1 MSKQQAA
8 EMQAEQDIP
17 SAKAVNLKPLQE
29 VAKTGNKLLDGNF
42 SIIAG
47 LKVTVEVVVGSAE
60 LTVDELF
67 ALEKGSTFSLDQL
80 HNAPLV
86 VRLDGSPIAT
96 GSLVVIEE
104 NFGIKIDDILAA
116 PAVAASK

>member
-1 MSKQQAA
+1 MKEHKLADTQPEITS
-8 EMQAEQDIP
+8 
-17 SAKAVNLKPLQE
+17 SATKTVNLSQLE
-29 VAKTGNKLLDGNF
+29 TVNKTGSKLLEGNF

-67 ALEKGSTFSLDQL
+67 ALQKGSTLSLDQL

-86 VRLDGSPIAT
+86 VRLDGKSIAT
-96 GSLVVIEE
+96 GSLVVIDE
-104 NFGIKIDDILAA
+104 NFGIRIDEILAVTSA
-116 PAVAASK
+116 KTA